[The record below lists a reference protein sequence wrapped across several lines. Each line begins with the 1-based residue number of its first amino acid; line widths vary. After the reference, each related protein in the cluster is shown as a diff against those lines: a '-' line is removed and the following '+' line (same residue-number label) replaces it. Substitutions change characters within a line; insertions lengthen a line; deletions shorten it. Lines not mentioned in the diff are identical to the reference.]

1 MSRNEQG
8 GQAPK
13 AGCGCGARGEK
24 GERHEQ
30 RGEARERRGNFRSTP
45 QRAQIIYTQA
55 GVGSFVLK
63 FEKRQEI
70 RVIMRAL

>member
-8 GQAPK
+8 EQAPK

-24 GERHEQ
+24 GERHGC
-30 RGEARERRGNFRSTP
+30 GEARERRGNFRSTP